1 MTNEEKIKHIY
12 NITYNQAIEDGIPE
26 KIAIMCAIMCK
37 TSAEIMDK
45 WKDEQY
51 AKALA
56 PILIELDELKHQVK
70 SLLP

>member
-1 MTNEEKIKHIY
+1 MTNKEKS
-12 NITYNQAIEDGIPE
+12 IEIRKESLPNPLMDGYGMWLTAGDVDYILL
-26 KIAIMCAIMCK
+26 KM
-37 TSAEIMDK
+37 AE

-51 AKALA
+51 AKVLT